1 MNEIKILLQPEFE
14 HYHSLLMAH
23 IGGLID
29 NLKNSL
35 STFRYHEESR
45 ILEFGTKEQFETTV
59 EFITDGRGNV
69 TLSLPVTMSIRND
82 GKGNVTITGATLIDD
97 NNGNVYIV

>member
-45 ILEFGTKEQFETTV
+45 ILEYV
-59 EFITDGRGNV
+59 C
-69 TLSLPVTMSIRND
+69 
-82 GKGNVTITGATLIDD
+82 
-97 NNGNVYIV
+97 